1 VSNTLLLAPA
11 IAVMAL
17 SASACGGLSYT
28 IDRDLLK
35 DISIENKLILFD
47 AENDVS
53 IALDERESLK
63 KQVNEARQDIS
74 DAKAKIKEARADAE
88 RAQEKGVANAQ
99 SVGDLAEEAYDKKI
113 DYLNDRIGFLKR
125 RLDAQ
130 ERLIYVAWARYE
142 LAKAKLVKKNN
153 VKGAND
159 VELAD
164 YEEQVDK
171 FVELAKEDTEGL
183 KREEEELNVS
193 QQEWLAQREKLQ
205 QASGGGLGS
214 SWVEDGA
221 IWGY

>member
-1 VSNTLLLAPA
+1 MSHTQLLVPA
-11 IAVMAL
+11 IAVLAL

-99 SVGDLAEEAYDKKI
+99 SVGDLAEDAYDKKI

-125 RLDAQ
+125 RLEAQ

-159 VELAD
+159 VEIAD

-171 FVELAKEDTEGL
+171 FVELAKEDTEVL
-183 KREEEELNVS
+183 KREEAELNAS

-205 QASGGGLGS
+205 AASGGGLGS

>member
-1 VSNTLLLAPA
+1 MRATLVISIL
-11 IAVMAL
+11 AL
-17 SASACGGLSYT
+17 SATACGGLSYT
-28 IDRDLLK
+28 VDRDLLK
-35 DISIENKLILFD
+35 DVSIENKLVLFD

-63 KQVNEARQDIS
+63 KQVSEARQDIA
-74 DAKAKIKEARADAE
+74 DAKAKIKEAKADAE
-88 RAQEKGVANAQ
+88 RAAEKGDANAQ
-99 SVGDLAEEAYDKKI
+99 QVGDLAEETYDKKI
-113 DYLNDRIGFLKR
+113 DYLNERISFLKR

-153 VKGAND
+153 VRGAND
-159 VELAD
+159 VEIPD
-164 YEEQVDK
+164 FEEQVDK
-171 FVELAKEDTEGL
+171 FVELAKEDQEAI
-183 KREEEELNVS
+183 KQEEAQLAAV

-214 SWVEDGA
+214 SWVEDGS

>member
-1 VSNTLLLAPA
+1 MRATL
-11 IAVMAL
+11 VVGVFAL
-17 SASACGGLSYT
+17 SAIACGGLSYT
-28 IDRDLLK
+28 VDRDLLK
-35 DISIENKLILFD
+35 DVSIENKLVLFD

-63 KQVNEARQDIS
+63 KQVSEARQDIS
-74 DAKAKIKEARADAE
+74 DAKAKIKEAKADAE
-88 RAQEKGVANAQ
+88 RAAEKGDANAQ
-99 SVGDLAEEAYDKKI
+99 QVGDLAEETYDKKI
-113 DYLNDRIGFLKR
+113 DYLNERIGFLKR

-153 VKGAND
+153 VRGAND
-159 VELAD
+159 VEIPD
-164 YEEQVDK
+164 FEEQVDK

-183 KREEEELNVS
+183 KQEEAQLAAV

-205 QASGGGLGS
+205 AASGGGLGS
-214 SWVEDGA
+214 SWVEDGS